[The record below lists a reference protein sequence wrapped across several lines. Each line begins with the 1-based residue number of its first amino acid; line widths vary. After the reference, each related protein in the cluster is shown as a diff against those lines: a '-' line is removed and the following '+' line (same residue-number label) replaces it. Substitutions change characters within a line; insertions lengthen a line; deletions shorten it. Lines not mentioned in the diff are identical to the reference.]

1 MLPVHKRY
9 WHHVDHL
16 DVSDAR
22 KIEII
27 NTVHRAMQSGVDRAH
42 GDDPVQLA
50 LTNNSSKRASSA
62 SDVIDL
68 PKGEYWDASLT
79 QTFNDKKG
87 MKNE

>member
-1 MLPVHKRY
+1 MLPIHKRY

-27 NTVHRAMQSGVDRAH
+27 NTVHRAMQCGVDLAH
-42 GDDPVQLA
+42 GSDPTQLA
-50 LTNNSSKRASSA
+50 LANGGSKRASSA

-68 PKGEYWDASLT
+68 PKGEYCDAILT